1 MDDEKERQL
10 EELVIELAVQ
20 RDRAEEGSPKYNEAI
35 DALERLVAMHP
46 KLVPHMLEEYLLNR
60 GDED

>member
-1 MDDEKERQL
+1 MDPRQL
-10 EELVIELAVQ
+10 EELVIELAVR
-20 RDRAEEGSPKYNEAI
+20 RDRAEEGSARYNEAI
-35 DALERLVAMHP
+35 EALRRLETMHP

>member
-1 MDDEKERQL
+1 MDEKERHL

-20 RDRAEEGSPKYNEAI
+20 RDRAEEGSAPYNEAI
-35 DALERLVAMHP
+35 ESLRTLQAMHP
-46 KLVPHMLEEYLLNR
+46 KLVPHMMEEYLLNR

>member
-1 MDDEKERQL
+1 MDARQL

-20 RDRAEEGSPKYNEAI
+20 RDRAEEGSLKYNEALY
-35 DALERLVAMHP
+35 ALERLEAMHP
-46 KLVPHMLEEYLLNR
+46 KAVPHMLEEYMLNR